1 MLAKRIIPCLDIKNG
16 RVVKGVNFLSLRDAG
31 DPVEI
36 AKIYNLSG
44 ADELVFLDITATLE
58 ERNTVID
65 MVRRV
70 AAQVFIP
77 FTVGGGI
84 RSVEDIR
91 EILNAG
97 ADKISLNSAAVAN
110 PNLVKEASIRF
121 GAQCIVVA
129 IDVKKRPPEA
139 DNTLF
144 PSGYEVFV
152 AGGTKPTGLDAL
164 FWART
169 VESLGAGEIL
179 LTSMDR
185 DGTKSGYDNV
195 ITRMI
200 ADALPI
206 PVIASGGA
214 GTMADFRDGVVEG
227 GADAVLAASLFHF
240 GEIAISDLK
249 TYLAE
254 RGVAVRRI
262 SPALS
267 LWQKMK
273 KDSLG
278 LVPAITADYD
288 TREVLMLAYMDFEAF
303 EKTLDTGIMHYY
315 SRSRGKLWKKGE
327 TSGHYQ
333 HVRTSQIDCDLD
345 TLLFYVDQEGA
356 ACHTGNHSCF
366 YRSIDEILERSGA
379 ASDKENEDDK

>member
-129 IDVKKRPPEA
+129 IDVKSSTR
-139 DNTLF
+139 TQ
-144 PSGYEVFV
+144 PSDFRALELLRDKLGSAFT
-152 AGGTKPTGLDAL
+152 AGVVLYPGTQSFL
-164 FWART
+164 
-169 VESLGAGEIL
+169 AGERIL
-179 LTSMDR
+179 
-185 DGTKSGYDNV
+185 
-195 ITRMI
+195 
-200 ADALPI
+200 ALPI
-206 PVIASGGA
+206 
-214 GTMADFRDGVVEG
+214 DQ
-227 GADAVLAASLFHF
+227 
-240 GEIAISDLK
+240 
-249 TYLAE
+249 
-254 RGVAVRRI
+254 
-262 SPALS
+262 
-267 LWQKMK
+267 LWR
-273 KDSLG
+273 
-278 LVPAITADYD
+278 P
-288 TREVLMLAYMDFEAF
+288 R
-303 EKTLDTGIMHYY
+303 
-315 SRSRGKLWKKGE
+315 
-327 TSGHYQ
+327 
-333 HVRTSQIDCDLD
+333 
-345 TLLFYVDQEGA
+345 
-356 ACHTGNHSCF
+356 N
-366 YRSIDEILERSGA
+366 
-379 ASDKENEDDK
+379 